1 MIAVKLPDARAAAAR
16 SAVGAGGSGLSR
28 LLSSA
33 RFRAWASAFPLTR
46 PIARRRAAALFD
58 LCAGFVYSQVLSA
71 SVTLHLPE
79 ALLRAPGDA
88 GEIGRAIGLP
98 PEAAARLLDAA
109 VSLRLARRR
118 RRDGRYAL
126 GPLGAALIDNPGVLA
141 MIAHHAML
149 YDDLRDPVALLRGGS
164 DGGGTALARYWPYAA
179 AADGVTERQVS
190 PYSALMAASQAM
202 VQGEILAAY
211 DVRRHRCLLD
221 VGGGDGGFLVAAAMR
236 SEALRLVLFD
246 LPPVAALAR
255 QRLEQAG
262 LSARA
267 QAVGGDFH
275 HDRLPE
281 GADLITLVRVLHDH
295 DDAEAMALLRAA
307 RLALPPGGTLLIA
320 EPMSGTRGAEAS
332 GDAYFGFYLLAM
344 GSGRPR
350 TPARIAAMLAEAGFA
365 HCRSLPTRMPLVAR
379 LMLAR

>member
-1 MIAVKLPDARAAAAR
+1 MIAVKLPDARAAR
-16 SAVGAGGSGLSR
+16 SLGGRGGGGLQR

-71 SVTLHLPE
+71 SVALRLPE

-88 GEIGRAIGLP
+88 GEIAGAIGLP

-126 GPLGAALIDNPGVLA
+126 GPLGAALIDNPGVVA

-149 YDDLRDPVALLRGGS
+149 YDDLRDPVALLRGGGS
-164 DGGGTALARYWPYAA
+164 TALARYWPYATS
-179 AADGVTERQVS
+179 ADGVTEPQVS
-190 PYSALMAASQAM
+190 PYSALMAASQSM
-202 VQGEILAAY
+202 LQDEILAAY
-211 DVRRHRCLLD
+211 DVGRHRCLLD
-221 VGGGDGGFLVAAAMR
+221 VGGGDGSFLIAAAAR
-236 SEALRLVLFD
+236 AAALRLMLFD
-246 LPPVAALAR
+246 LPPVASLAR
-255 QRLEQAG
+255 GQLERAG
-262 LSARA
+262 LSGRA
-267 QAVGGDFH
+267 EVVGGDFH
-275 HDRLPE
+275 RDPLPE

-295 DDAEAMALLRAA
+295 DDAEAAALLRAA
-307 RLALPPGGTLLIA
+307 RLALRPGGALLIA

-332 GDAYFGFYLLAM
+332 GDAYFGFYLMAM

-350 TPARIAAMLAEAGFA
+350 TPARIASMLQAAGFGR
-365 HCRSLPTRMPLVAR
+365 CRTLPTRMPLVAR
-379 LMLAR
+379 VMLAS